1 MLEKIKKN
9 RRKIERYAIATAAG
23 IAAVV
28 IVKQRNTIDQ
38 YNQIGLVLVDAIV
51 NDDKAQLELV
61 KALNANLV
69 RAI

>member
-28 IVKQRNTIDQ
+28 IVKQSNVIKEQ
-38 YNQIGLVLVDAIV
+38 EMVIGWVSKGIV
-51 NDDKAQLELV
+51 ENDKTVFDFV
-61 KALNANLV
+61 KATVAASNPLT
-69 RAI
+69 